1 MKIPQLSIFL
11 ENKPGHLNAICRT
24 LADAGVSITTLSL
37 ADTQQFG
44 LVRIIVRDWEYAK
57 EVLEKAGFLVNVR
70 QVVAVKVPDR
80 AGGLVEML
88 DLFTAAGVN
97 IEYMYA
103 FTARSAGDAM
113 MVFRFDDPDKAI
125 ATIQDAGRS
134 LVDDPSELF
143 G

>member
-11 ENKPGHLNAICRT
+11 ENKPGHLNAICRA
-24 LADAGVSITTLSL
+24 LADADVSITTLSL

-44 LVRIIVRDWEYAK
+44 LVRLIVRDWERAK
-57 EVLEKAGFLVNVR
+57 EVLGKAGFLVNVR

-80 AGGLVEML
+80 PGGLVEML

-103 FTARSAGDAM
+103 FAGRSAKDAV
-113 MVFRFDDPDKAI
+113 MVFRFDDPDKAVAAI
-125 ATIQDAGRS
+125 SAAGRS
-134 LVDDPSELF
+134 LIDPSELF

>member
-11 ENKPGHLNAICRT
+11 ENKPGHLNAICRA
-24 LADAGVSITTLSL
+24 LADAGVNITTLSV

-44 LVRIIVRDWEYAK
+44 LVRIIVRDWERAK

-70 QVVAVKVPDR
+70 HVVAVKVPDHP
-80 AGGLVEML
+80 GGLVGML

-103 FTARSAGDAM
+103 FSGRSDKDAV
-113 MVFRFDDPDKAI
+113 MVFRFDDPDKAVAAI
-125 ATIQDAGRS
+125 AAAGRS
-134 LVDDPSELF
+134 LIDPAELF